1 VADFGRYHQNRLM
14 GAKVTITKLD
24 GTKETYPILP
34 VTNVA
39 FERQYRMG
47 MGQAAKEPHSEHTYW
62 IAWDCERRSGKV
74 VKPFDEW
81 LETVADVT
89 ADREPNPFDGS
100 LTPPSLPDSPS
111 LPE

>member
-1 VADFGRYHQNRLM
+1 MATT
-14 GAKVTITKLD
+14 VTVKKID
-24 GTKETYPILP
+24 GSEETYSILP

-47 MGQAAKEPHSEHTYW
+47 LGQAAKDPHSEHTYW
-62 IAWDCERRSGKV
+62 IAWDCERRSGRV

-81 LETVADVT
+81 LETVAEVSAKAEDG
-89 ADREPNPFDGS
+89 NPTDGS
-100 LTPPSLPDSPS
+100 LMPPTSPDSPS